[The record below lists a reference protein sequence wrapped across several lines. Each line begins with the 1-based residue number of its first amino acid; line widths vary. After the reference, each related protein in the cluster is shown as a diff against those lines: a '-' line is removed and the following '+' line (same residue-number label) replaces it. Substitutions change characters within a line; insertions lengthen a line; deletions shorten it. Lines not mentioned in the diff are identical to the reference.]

1 MLAAVPTDDG
11 ARQRALTALERA
23 KAQAMPFIEIDPA
36 LFEEFERMMRENL
49 ISGSIP
55 FRKAYLQAIVSSIEV
70 DDPNSDQGP

>member
-1 MLAAVPTDDG
+1 
-11 ARQRALTALERA
+11 
-23 KAQAMPFIEIDPA
+23 MPFIEIDPA